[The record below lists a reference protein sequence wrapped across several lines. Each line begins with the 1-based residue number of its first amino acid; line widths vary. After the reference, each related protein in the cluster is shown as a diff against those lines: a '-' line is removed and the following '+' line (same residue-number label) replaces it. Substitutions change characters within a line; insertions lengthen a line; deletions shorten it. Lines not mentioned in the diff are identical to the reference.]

1 MQSQSLGGKRL
12 HGALSRRATRNTSA
26 QDGGGGQ
33 SRWRWWAVKMAVV
46 DSLQRRRR
54 GAVGWSLSSAAA
66 NASGD
71 LCPQLAEGN
80 SERQP
85 RSWPVMDSGNS
96 RADLAHL
103 HSLIEE

>member
-1 MQSQSLGGKRL
+1 MQSRVWVGNGYTGPSAEAP
-12 HGALSRRATRNTSA
+12 HGTPPL
-26 QDGGGGQ
+26 
-33 SRWRWWAVKMAVV
+33 KMAVV
-46 DSLQRRRR
+46 GSLQRRRR

-66 NASGD
+66 NASGE

-96 RADLAHL
+96 RADLAQL